1 MKNTFVAGIHA
12 VGKSYLCGRAA
23 ASGWV
28 HSSASTLI
36 KQELGGAN
44 WTGAKLVDDPDR
56 NQKALIAAVQRINAD
71 GQRLL
76 LDGHFV
82 LRDASDKFVFLGAD
96 VFADRNQKALIAAVQ
111 RINADGQRLLL
122 DGHFVL
128 RDASDKFVFLGADVF
143 ADLNL
148 AAVVLIEASASLI
161 AERLQSRDG
170 VARRVSDIEEFQL
183 AERQQAETVCAAL
196 MLELTVLNAPTDEQ
210 FLAALGNS

>member
-96 VFADRNQKALIAAVQ
+96 VFAD
-111 RINADGQRLLL
+111 
-122 DGHFVL
+122 
-128 RDASDKFVFLGADVF
+128 
-143 ADLNL
+143 LNL

-196 MLELTVLNAPTDEQ
+196 KLELTILNAPTDEQ